1 MNSTGGVHAPQGG
14 SGRPAFRDGSTRGRL
29 RWLWAAL
36 LVPFAI
42 ARAPAADPQLPY
54 PPQLQR
60 DVDFWVRVYT
70 QIDTDS
76 GYLHDQYNLSVIYDT
91 LHFAP
96 NSSPRARQRIV
107 NQARDHYVAELER
120 IASGQGPLTPEDE
133 RIKALWG
140 AQATP
145 ERLREATD
153 DIRFQLGQANRFKAG
168 LIRSGTWHKDIA
180 QALKD
185 EGLPPELAALP
196 LVESSYNP
204 SAYSKVGAA
213 GLWQFMRSTGR
224 RFMRIDR
231 SLDDRMD
238 PFFATVAAAQLLAY
252 NYRIFGS
259 WPLARTAYNHG
270 VAGMRRA
277 VDTLDTTDIVTIVR
291 TYQSRTFGFA
301 SRNFYVSFLAALKIE
316 RDPEKYF
323 GTIVP
328 MKEASFR
335 EVKMPA
341 YVDVRSLERALDL
354 DSETLRELN
363 PALRPAVWRG
373 RLAVPR
379 GYELRLPSEGP
390 TLTAAMLAKRLGSQT
405 LLASAASRRRQTAP
419 ARLVAALVT
428 PADASSATPNAT
440 AATTSASPASV
451 NGARPI
457 AVAALSASAGGSTAA
472 VTPPPAASAAS
483 ATLVAGSTSAPRYSR
498 VTFAASSPTVTTIP
512 ASTPEGDALPQF
524 ASSLG
529 MPSQHL
535 LDFNGLEASGA
546 AADTRSRGAG
556 SEAGL
561 TGSSSS
567 ADDAAGDNDAA
578 QPVSA
583 AQADALGPALG
594 PADGSSQSADPT
606 DYSVGPHDTIRVA
619 AAETLGHYADWLGI
633 RAQDLRRINHLRFG
647 RPVMVGHRIRLD
659 FRRVPPG
666 EFEARRRNYHQALEA
681 SYFAAHRIV
690 GTQQYVAQRG
700 DSLWTLTQHFS
711 QLPLW
716 LLRQYN
722 PDTDFANLQPGTQIV
737 VPRIEDVSASSD

>member
-1 MNSTGGVHAPQGG
+1 MNSTRGAGAPRGVSGKLSFHGGGM
-14 SGRPAFRDGSTRGRL
+14 RGPL
-29 RWLWAAL
+29 RWLWAVL
-36 LVPFAI
+36 LLPLVI
-42 ARAPAADPQLPY
+42 ASAPAADPQLPY

-91 LHFAP
+91 VHFAP

-120 IASGQGPLTPEDE
+120 IASGQGPLSPEDE
-133 RIKALWG
+133 QIKALWG

-145 ERLREATD
+145 QRLREATD

-168 LIRSGTWHKDIA
+168 LIRSGTWQKDIA
-180 QALKD
+180 QALKE

-231 SLDDRMD
+231 TVDDRMD
-238 PFFATVAAAQLLAY
+238 PFRATEAAAQLLAY
-252 NYRIFGS
+252 NHRILGT
-259 WPLARTAYNHG
+259 WPLALTAYNHG

-277 VDTLDTTDIVTIVR
+277 VDSLGTTDIATIVR

-323 GTIVP
+323 GAIVP

-335 EVKMPA
+335 EVRMPA
-341 YVDVRSLERALDL
+341 YVDVRSLERALAL

-405 LLASAASRRRQTAP
+405 LLASAASRRPQTTP
-419 ARLVAALVT
+419 VRLVAALVP
-428 PADASSATPNAT
+428 PANAS
-440 AATTSASPASV
+440 
-451 NGARPI
+451 
-457 AVAALSASAGGSTAA
+457 A
-472 VTPPPAASAAS
+472 VTPAASSVPTSTASGAIPAVVLAANAGGTTPAVTPAPAANAAG
-483 ATLVAGSTSAPRYSR
+483 ATLVAGSTSTAHYSR

-512 ASTPEGDALPQF
+512 ATTPEGDALPQL
-524 ASSLG
+524 ASTFGL
-529 MPSQHL
+529 PKQRL
-535 LDFNGLEASGA
+535 LDFNGLEGSSASSEVG
-546 AADTRSRGAG
+546 TRGAG
-556 SEAGL
+556 SESGI
-561 TGSSSS
+561 TSSQGS
-567 ADDAAGDNDAA
+567 ADEAAADNDTA

-606 DYSVGPHDTIRVA
+606 DYSVGQNGTIRVA

-659 FRRVPPG
+659 FRRIPPG

-690 GTQQYVAQRG
+690 GTQPYVAQRG

-722 PDTDFANLQPGTQIV
+722 PDTDFANLRPGTQIV
-737 VPRIEDVSASSD
+737 VPRIEEVSASSD